1 LGNFGL
7 FISLLRKILSPKR
20 IEFIVCEHILKY
32 NIKLIQISMNTR
44 ALPLT
49 GVGSILIMFSLFAI
63 FLGYLPEP
71 HFGIML
77 TGVVCGVIGLIL
89 YNLGSK
95 QEKTKGAS

>member
-1 LGNFGL
+1 
-7 FISLLRKILSPKR
+7 
-20 IEFIVCEHILKY
+20 
-32 NIKLIQISMNTR
+32 MNTR

-77 TGVVCGVIGLIL
+77 TGIVCGVIGLIL
-89 YNLGSK
+89 YNFGDDAK
-95 QEKTKGAS
+95 QDKN